1 MASLKEKIKAKL
13 GRKKLATPPVSEAS
27 STSATPH
34 ASAVP
39 DPAASP
45 SGLPERLWN
54 QAYDQ
59 ANAVDSSTVNAYET
73 ILSARLIWK
82 DADPADSS
90 QTADL
95 ALQQNKIEQ
104 DPDKRRTQM
113 RRLVQDGLRRTEKD
127 AQVKQGMEDGIQA
140 AMAVKEV
147 VDSAVQAS
155 PQAALAWVGVC
166 FALEILMNP
175 LTQASSNR
183 QGITYV
189 VSRMDWYWN
198 LSSLLLDENTTEAH
212 SQGLRGELEKNIIQL
227 YAKLLLYQMKSVCYY
242 HRRRLSILARDLVK
256 LENWDGELSD
266 IQAAEAAVQKDS
278 AQYNTV
284 SIRTRLG
291 AIAETAKSHN
301 AKLDSIS
308 SAIQDQTRRQERM
321 HETNADNKCL
331 RDLCSTNPRD
341 DKKRIEETKGG
352 LLKDSYRWVLEN
364 SDFQQW
370 RDDPQ
375 SRLLWV
381 KADPGKGKTM
391 LLCGIIDEL
400 QKSMGATGLLS
411 HFFCQAND
419 PRINSATAVLR
430 GLVYLLIKQQPLLIS
445 HVRKKYDHT
454 GKALFEDANAW
465 VALTEIFTNM
475 LHDPNLNRTYLIID
489 ALDECV
495 ADLPRLLKFIAEQ
508 SSILSRVKWIVSSRN
523 WQEIEERL
531 EVAGHK
537 VKLSL
542 ELNAASVST
551 AVGIFIKHKV
561 LQLAERKMYNER
573 TRTAVLDYLS
583 SNANDTFLWV
593 ALVCQNLEK
602 ISRLDTVARLNE
614 FPPGLDPVYMR
625 MMQQISNS
633 YNADRCKQILG
644 SIAIVY
650 RPITLQELTSLVE
663 TLEDIADDPESIREI
678 IGLCGSFL
686 FLRENTVYLVHQSAK
701 DFLLSKAF
709 SEIFPSG
716 IEEAHYVIFSRSL
729 QVMSRTLRR
738 DIYSLRALGYPIE
751 QVKQPNPD
759 PLAASRYSCIYW
771 VNHLCNWNP
780 NLSANHGISLQDGGA
795 VHEFVRKKYL
805 YWLEALSLCKSM
817 SKGVVSIAKLEAV
830 IQGRANASA
839 LIELVQDARRFITYH
854 KWAIESSPLQ
864 AYASAIVFSPAHS
877 LIRGLFKKEELKWI
891 TIKPIEDE
899 WGACLQTL
907 EGHSDRVYSVAFSH
921 NSTRLASASRDNTV
935 KIWDASSGECLQTL
949 EGHSS

>member
-13 GRKKLATPPVSEAS
+13 GRKKPATPPLGEAS
-27 STSATPH
+27 STSVTPH
-34 ASAVP
+34 ASVVLN
-39 DPAASP
+39 PATSP
-45 SGLPERLWN
+45 PSLPERLWN

-59 ANAVDSSTVNAYET
+59 ANAFDPNTVAAYET
-73 ILSARLIWK
+73 ILSARLIRK
-82 DADPADSS
+82 DADPADSL

-95 ALQQNKIEQ
+95 ALQRNEIEQ
-104 DPDKRRTQM
+104 DPEKRQAQM
-113 RRLVQDGLRRTEKD
+113 RRLVQDGLHRTEKD
-127 AQVKQGMEDGIQA
+127 AKMKQGMEDGIQA

-198 LSSLLLDENTTEAH
+198 MSSLLLDKNTTEAH

-242 HRRRLSILARDLVK
+242 HRRRLSVLARDLVK

-266 IQAAEAAVQKDS
+266 IQAAEAAVQQDS
-278 AQYNTV
+278 EQYNTM
-284 SIRTRLG
+284 SIRNRLG
-291 AIAETAKSHN
+291 AIAETADSQN

-308 SAIQDQTRRQERM
+308 SAIQNQTRRQERI
-321 HETNADNKCL
+321 HETEADNKCL
-331 RDLCSTNPRD
+331 IDLCSTNPRD

-370 RDDPQ
+370 RNDPQ

-411 HFFCQAND
+411 HFFCQAAD

-430 GLVYLLIKQQPLLIS
+430 GLVYLLIEQQPLLIL

-465 VALTEIFTNM
+465 VALAEIFTHM
-475 LHDPNLNRTYLIID
+475 LHDPNLNSTYLIID

-508 SSILSRVKWIVSSRN
+508 SSMLSRVKWIVSSRN
-523 WQEIEERL
+523 WQEIEEHL
-531 EVAGHK
+531 EGAGHK
-537 VKLSL
+537 AKLSL

-561 LQLAERKMYNER
+561 LQLAERKKYNER

-614 FPPGLDPVYMR
+614 FPPGLDPIYVR

-633 YNADRCKQILG
+633 YNANRCKQILG
-644 SIAIVY
+644 LIAIVY

-663 TLEDIADDPESIREI
+663 TLDDIADNPESIREI

-709 SEIFPSG
+709 SKIFPSG

-729 QVMSRTLRR
+729 QVMSRTLQR
-738 DIYSLRALGYPIE
+738 DMYGLEALRHPIE
-751 QVKQPNPD
+751 DVQQPD
-759 PLAASRYSCIYW
+759 PDPFAASRYSSIYW
-771 VNHLCNWNP
+771 VDHLYAS
-780 NLSANHGISLQDGGA
+780 NLASSASYNNALHNGGIVDVFLQ
-795 VHEFVRKKYL
+795 KKFL
-805 YWLEALSLCKSM
+805 YWLEALSLCKSVP
-817 SKGVVSIAKLEAV
+817 KGVVSVEKLWLL
-830 IQGRANASA
+830 IQRRGDASA
-839 LIELVQDARRFITYH
+839 FTELVKDAHRFIMYH
-854 KWAIESSPLQ
+854 KGAIEHSALQ
-864 AYASAIVFSPAHS
+864 AYVSALLFSPLKS
-877 LIRGLFKKEELKWI
+877 SIRRHFQHEEPDWL
-891 TIKPIEDE
+891 TIKPAMGDG
-899 WGACLQTL
+899 WSACLQTL
-907 EGHSDRVYSVAFSH
+907 EGHSHSVNSVAFSH
-921 NSTRLASASRDNTV
+921 DSMRLASASYV
-935 KIWDASSGECLQTL
+935 
-949 EGHSS
+949 